1 MKVKIKRID
10 KSLALPQY
18 HTSGSVA
25 FDLCARVQTI
35 VTPFKPTIIPLNIII
50 QTPTDYFLALA
61 ARSSLPLKKGLMVA
75 NGIGIIDKDY
85 CGDEDEIGLQVLNF
99 TNEDVIIKKGER
111 IAQAML
117 VKIGKV
123 TQFEE
128 VPSMKA
134 KSRGG
139 FGSTG

>member
-1 MKVKIKRID
+1 MRVKIKRID
-10 KSLALPQY
+10 KTLALPQY

-25 FDLCARVQTI
+25 FDLCARIQT
-35 VTPFKPTIIPLNIII
+35 VVAPFKPTIIPLNIVI
-50 QTPTDYFLALA
+50 QTPANYFLALA

-85 CGDEDEIGLQVLNF
+85 CGDKDEIGLQVLNF
-99 TNEDVIIKKGER
+99 TDEEVIVKKGER

-123 TQFEE
+123 TEFKE
-128 VPSMKA
+128 VSSMKA